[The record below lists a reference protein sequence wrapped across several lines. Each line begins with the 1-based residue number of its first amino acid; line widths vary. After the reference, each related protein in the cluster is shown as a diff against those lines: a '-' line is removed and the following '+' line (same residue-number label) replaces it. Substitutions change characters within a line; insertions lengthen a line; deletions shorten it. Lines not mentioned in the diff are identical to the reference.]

1 MNLRDYL
8 DEQGVR
14 YQLWHH
20 PTTYTSQD
28 LAAAAHVPGERV
40 IKPVVVDAD
49 GRFVMCALPACYR
62 IDLDELRNSLHA
74 DKVRIVDE
82 QTLGRLFPDI
92 ELGAEPPIGRLFG
105 IPTVMDDTLAA
116 DSSDDAPVTFQAGTH
131 EEAVTMSLGD
141 YRRIA
146 QPDIA
151 HFGRHM

>member
-8 DEQGVR
+8 DEHGVQ
-14 YQLWHH
+14 YQLSHH

-28 LAAAAHVPGERV
+28 LAEVAHVSGRRV

-49 GRFVMCALPACYR
+49 GQFVMCALPACCR
-62 IDLDELRNSLHA
+62 IDLDELRNQLHA

-82 QTLGRLFPDI
+82 ATLGRLFPDI

>member
-8 DEQGVR
+8 DEHGVR
-14 YQLWHH
+14 YQLSHH
-20 PTTYTSQD
+20 PAAYTSQQ
-28 LAAAAHVPGERV
+28 LAAAAHVPGGRV

-49 GRFVMCALPACYR
+49 GQFVMCALPACYR

-105 IPTVMDDTLAA
+105 IPTVIDDSLDAA
-116 DSSDDAPVTFQAGTH
+116 ADAPVTFQAGTH
-131 EEAVTMSLGD
+131 EEAVTMPLSE
-141 YRRIA
+141 YRRIT
-146 QPDIA
+146 QPDVA
-151 HFGRHM
+151 HFGRHV